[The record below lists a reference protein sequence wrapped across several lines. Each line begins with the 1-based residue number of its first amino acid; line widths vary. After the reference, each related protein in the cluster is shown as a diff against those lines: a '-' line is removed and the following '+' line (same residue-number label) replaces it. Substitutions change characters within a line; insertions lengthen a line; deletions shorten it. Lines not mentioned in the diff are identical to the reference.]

1 MAPPKDR
8 RDRLIT
14 STTFNGIDFVEIA
27 SLDQKTL
34 RVHFL
39 NTVTVQGT
47 ITDLEITGG
56 ETIPKIAILNPTTIN
71 DPTHWTTEPTTGQP
85 ILTLTVASPGD
96 FSRYMLTLKSTSL
109 DSFFSQI
116 TFSFKALCP
125 SDLDCETPVPVC
137 PPDESDIPPIDYLA
151 KDFLSFRQALSD
163 FSALRHPGWVERS
176 EADFGVM
183 FMEALSALADDL
195 SYTQDR
201 IAAEAT
207 LETATQRRSIVNHT
221 RLVDYE
227 PRPATAAQ
235 TLLQLDV
242 TGNSIPSGLVV
253 SAQAPDGATI
263 YFETGTGLVDRQT
276 DPPALNIK
284 TYLVNPRWNR
294 HNRTATKDYDGMKP
308 YYWDDS
314 QRCLRSGSTD
324 LWIENVN
331 GQSFEFPDDQYLR
344 EHRLL
349 LLIETKGATSA
360 DPPIREVVRLIKTEP
375 GNDALFNISLTHLIW
390 GSEDALQFDHD
401 LTPDEQGELKTIVVG
416 NLVPATQGRRF
427 SETFV
432 IPKEPD
438 LSVTSAPAP
447 LPSIPQAIVRE
458 GRYTNV
464 DPASHPSNSVESS
477 ARIPQY
483 LYTLRIAPLACLA
496 VDDPDLPPLPEILLQ
511 PQASASPWRWRRK
524 LLDAEPFESA
534 FTLDPVRYSRIARI
548 ADASD
553 SQEHLDY
560 DGDDGDTIRFG
571 DGVFGEVPDPD
582 AVFQVTYRVGGGAI
596 GNVAADAITYVD
608 PTVTLITAVTNPFP
622 ATGGADPEP
631 TERVRR
637 LAPQAFRAKQFR
649 AVRREDYQAAA
660 QTLPWVQ
667 RAGTVFRWTG
677 SWLTVFTTPDPLDS
691 EALTVA
697 QHTQLINLLNRYR
710 LAGYESYVPEPRY
723 VSLDLRV
730 QVCARPDV
738 FRGDVEA
745 ALLNAL
751 SATRQR
757 DGTTGFFHVD
767 RWTFGMPLE
776 RSALE
781 AAIQNA
787 YGVAGV
793 VAIQYRQRGTT
804 STFLNL
810 PETVKMPVDAIL
822 RLDNNPSRPE
832 RGSLNITVEGGK

>member
-14 STTFNGIDFVEIA
+14 SATLNGIDFVEIA
-27 SLDQKTL
+27 SPDQKTL

-47 ITDLEITGG
+47 ITDLGITGG
-56 ETIPKIAILNPTTIN
+56 ETIPEVAILNRATIN
-71 DPTHWTTEPTTGQP
+71 EAAHWTTETTTGQP
-85 ILTLTVASPGD
+85 ILTLTVAAPGD
-96 FSRYMLTLKSTSL
+96 FSRYVLTLKSTRL
-109 DSFFSQI
+109 DPFFSQV

-125 SDLDCETPVPVC
+125 SDLDCETPAPIC
-137 PPDESDIPPIDYLA
+137 PPDEPDIPPIDYLA

-163 FSALRHPGWVERS
+163 FSALRYPGWVERS

-207 LETATQRRSIVNHT
+207 LETATQRRSIVNHA

-227 PRPATAAQ
+227 PRPATVARVW
-235 TLLQLDV
+235 LQLDV
-242 TGNSIPSGLVV
+242 TGLTVDSGLVV
-253 SAQAPDGATI
+253 SAQSPEGAEI
-263 YFETGTGLVDRQT
+263 PFETGTGLVN
-276 DPPALNIK
+276 PK
-284 TYLVNPRWNR
+284 TGELKRETFRVNPLWNR
-294 HNRTATKDYDGMKP
+294 TQLQP
-308 YYWDDS
+308 YWWDDS
-314 QRCLRSGSTD
+314 QRCLLRGATEM
-324 LWIENVN
+324 WVENH
-331 GQSFEFPDDQYLR
+331 GLGLEAGDR
-344 EHRLL
+344 
-349 LLIETKGATSA
+349 LLIETQVRPA
-360 DPPIREVVRLIKTEP
+360 DPPVREIVQLLITPIEEE
-375 GNDALFNISLTHLIW
+375 DTLFSQPVTHLIW
-390 GSEDALQFDHD
+390 RKADALQFDHD
-401 LTPDEQGELKTIVVG
+401 LTLDKDGSPKTILAG
-416 NLVPATQGRRF
+416 NLVPAVQGRRYT
-427 SETFV
+427 ETFV
-432 IPKEPD
+432 IPSDPG
-438 LSVTSAPAP
+438 TSTPTA
-447 LPSIPQAIVRE
+447 LRSIPPAITRE
-458 GRYTNV
+458 GRYISAEPSV
-464 DPASHPSNSVESS
+464 HPVSSQQSS
-477 ARIPQY
+477 ARVPQY
-483 LYTLRIAPLACLA
+483 LHTLREAPLAWLSP
-496 VDDPDLPPLPEILLQ
+496 DDPDLPSLPEIVLVQ
-511 PQASASPWRWRRK
+511 PQSSTTIPWIWRRT
-524 LLDAEPFESA
+524 LLKAEPFESA
-534 FTLDPVRYSRIARI
+534 FTLEPTRYSRIARI
-548 ADASD
+548 TDGSG
-553 SQEHLDY
+553 SQPHLDY
-560 DGDDGDTIRFG
+560 DGDDGDTLRFG
-571 DGVFGEVPDPD
+571 DGVFGEIPDPD

-596 GNVAADAITYVD
+596 GNVAADAITRVD
-608 PTVTLITAVTNPFP
+608 PTAISVVTAATNPFP
-622 ATGGADPEP
+622 AAGGADLESV
-631 TERVRR
+631 ERVRR

-745 ALLNAL
+745 ALLVAL

-822 RLDNNPSRPE
+822 RLDNNPSRAE

>member
-27 SLDQKTL
+27 SSDQKTL
-34 RVHFL
+34 KVHFL
-39 NTVTVQGT
+39 NTVIVQGT

-71 DPTHWTTEPTTGQP
+71 DPTHWTTESVTGQP
-85 ILTLTVASPGD
+85 ILTLTVAAPGD

-183 FMEALSALADDL
+183 FMEALCALADDL

-207 LETATQRRSIVNHT
+207 LETATQRRSILNHA

-235 TLLQLDV
+235 VWLQLDV
-242 TGNSIPSGLVV
+242 SGLTVDSGLVV
-253 SAQAPDGATI
+253 SAQSPEGAEI
-263 YFETGTGLVDRQT
+263 PFETGTGLVN
-276 DPPALNIK
+276 PK
-284 TYLVNPRWNR
+284 TGEFKRETFRVNPLWNR
-294 HNRTATKDYDGMKP
+294 AQLQP
-308 YYWDDS
+308 YWWDDS
-314 QRCLRSGSTD
+314 QRCLPRGATEMWVENHD
-324 LWIENVN
+324 LGLEA
-331 GQSFEFPDDQYLR
+331 GDR
-344 EHRLL
+344 
-349 LLIETKGATSA
+349 LLIETQVRPAE
-360 DPPIREVVRLIKTEP
+360 PPVREIVQLITAIE
-375 GNDALFNISLTHLIW
+375 DDDTLFSQPVTHLTW
-390 GSEDALQFDHD
+390 RKADALQFDHD
-401 LTPDEQGELKTIVVG
+401 LTLDKDGNPKTILAG
-416 NLVPATQGRRF
+416 NLVSAVQGRRYT
-427 SETFV
+427 ETFV
-432 IPKEPD
+432 IPSDPG
-438 LSVTSAPAP
+438 TSTPAA
-447 LPSIPQAIVRE
+447 LRSIPQAITRE
-458 GRYTNV
+458 GSYISTEPSV
-464 DPASHPSNSVESS
+464 HPVSSHQPS

-483 LYTLRIAPLACLA
+483 LHTLREAPLAWLSP
-496 VDDPDLPPLPEILLQ
+496 DDPYLPSLPEIVLVQ
-511 PQASASPWRWRRK
+511 PQSSTTIPWIWRRT
-524 LLDAEPFESA
+524 LLKAEPFESA
-534 FTLDPVRYSRIARI
+534 FTLEPTRYSRIARI
-548 ADASD
+548 TDNSG
-553 SQEHLDY
+553 SQPHRDY
-560 DGDDGDTIRFG
+560 DGDDGDTLRFG
-571 DGVFGEVPDPD
+571 DGVFGESPDPD

-596 GNVAADAITYVD
+596 GNVAADAITHVD
-608 PTVTLITAVTNPFP
+608 PTAISVITAAKNPFP
-622 ATGGADPEP
+622 ATGGADLESA
-631 TERVRR
+631 ERVRR
-637 LAPQAFRAKQFR
+637 LAPQAFRVKQFR
-649 AVRREDYQAAA
+649 AVRRKDYQAAA

-691 EALTVA
+691 EALTVP
-697 QHTQLINLLNRYR
+697 QHTQLIDLLNRYR
-710 LAGYESYVPEPRY
+710 LAGYESYVPAPRY

-751 SATRQR
+751 SALRQR

-767 RWTFGMPLE
+767 RWTFGIPLE

-793 VAIQYRQRGTT
+793 VAIQYRQRGIT

-832 RGSLNITVEGGK
+832 RGSLDITVEGGK